1 MSEPDRKSWNGSPK
15 NTAVVGLI
23 TLAALVLG
31 IVINEQPLSFPNLAL
46 AVTLALAVMAIFRW
60 RWKD

>member
-1 MSEPDRKSWNGSPK
+1 MSEPDRKSWNGNLK

-31 IVINEQPLSFPNLAL
+31 ILINGQPLSFENLAL
-46 AVTLALAVMAIFRW
+46 ALTLALAVMAIFRW